1 MIASLPMYDMPA
13 LHGAN
18 DRLWQATR
26 AVLGFG
32 PEALTRTP
40 DLWAQW
46 EAPDLVLSQTCG
58 YPYRA
63 KLHDKVQLVATPN
76 FALKGCPYGTYNS
89 VFLARRTDKITRLS
103 ELAGKRF
110 AFNEALSQ
118 SGWAAPKV
126 HLDKRG
132 VVLGPLLQTG
142 AHQLSAEAV
151 AEGRADFAAL
161 DAHTW
166 HLLKRNTALGKKL
179 TVVARTAPTPAL
191 PYITSQA
198 QDPTVIRAALAEAL
212 TQLSTQDRDALG
224 IKSLVSI
231 SSQTYRAVESPE
243 APQV

>member
-26 AVLGFG
+26 AILGFG

-63 KLHDKVQLVATPN
+63 RLHDKVQLVATPN

-89 VFLARRTDKITRLS
+89 VFLARRTDKITRLG

-110 AFNEALSQ
+110 AFNEPLSQ

-132 VVLGPLLQTG
+132 VALGPLLQTG
-142 AHQLSAEAV
+142 AHRLSAEAV
-151 AEGRADFAAL
+151 AGGHADFTAL

-166 HLLKRNTALGKKL
+166 HLLKRHSTLGKVL

-191 PYITSQA
+191 PYITSPG
-198 QDPTVIRAALAEAL
+198 QDAAVIRCALQEAL
-212 TQLSTQDRDALG
+212 STLSTRDRDALG
-224 IKSLVSI
+224 IKNLVSI
-231 SSQTYRAVESPE
+231 SSQTYRAVETPE
-243 APQV
+243 APQL